1 VPGRDPQ
8 PCSGPRFRT
17 ICISQVKFLFLSSHA
32 HLALDPAA
40 KAVSGGAELQVALL
54 AAALVERGHEAVI
67 VGGDT
72 GQPDERRL
80 RGVRTL
86 LGGKFHT
93 GKLWDTLKALPLVL
107 RIIAREKP
115 DHTLIL
121 GWTSWM
127 FFLLVFRRWSR
138 TRLGFICGLDTEVNG
153 GFRRENPFRGALFEY
168 GVRHAD
174 FRWAMTDYQRDQF
187 HRLGLSCGLYRNL
200 ILPRAKPRTAPKDIG
215 LLWVARC
222 QPIKRPHLFLDLAAR
237 LPETRCV
244 MVCPDEDRPLWEELE
259 LRARNLPNVHFLI
272 RVPYHEIQD
281 YYDRAQIFVNTS
293 EAEGFPNSFIQAA
306 QGATAI
312 LSLNVDPDGVL
323 TRFGAGLCAGDNL
336 EWFFELAEKLVSD
349 RPALEKLQGQALRF
363 VTELHDTGRNV
374 DAFLAGLGPEGISH
388 PTRSAPTGAPA

>member
-1 VPGRDPQ
+1 
-8 PCSGPRFRT
+8 
-17 ICISQVKFLFLSSHA
+17 VKFLFLSSHA
-32 HLALDPAA
+32 HLVLDPAA

-54 AAALVERGHEAVI
+54 AAALVERGHEVVI

-72 GQPDERRL
+72 GQPDDRRL

-93 GKLWDTLKALPLVL
+93 GKLWDTLKALPVVL
-107 RIIAREKP
+107 GIVAREKP

-121 GWTSWM
+121 GWTSWVY
-127 FFLLVFRRWSR
+127 FLLVFRRWLR
-138 TRLGFICGLDTEVNG
+138 TRLGFICSSDTEVNG
-153 GFRRENPFRGALFEY
+153 AFRRQNPFRGFLFEY
-168 GVRHAD
+168 GMRHAD
-174 FRWAMTDYQRDQF
+174 FRWAMTDYQKEQF

-200 ILPRAKPRTAPKDIG
+200 ILPRVKPSTVVKDIG
-215 LLWVARC
+215 LLWVSRC
-222 QPIKRPHLFLDLAAR
+222 QTIKRPHLFLDLAAR

-244 MVCPDEDRPLWEELE
+244 MICPDEDRPLWEELE

-323 TRFGAGLCAGDNL
+323 TRFGAGLCADDNL
-336 EWFFELAEKLVSD
+336 ERFFELAEKLVSD

-363 VTELHDTGRNV
+363 VTELHDTDRNV
-374 DAFLAGLGPEGISH
+374 DAFLAGLEPAGISH
-388 PTRSAPTGAPA
+388 PTQSAPTEFRA